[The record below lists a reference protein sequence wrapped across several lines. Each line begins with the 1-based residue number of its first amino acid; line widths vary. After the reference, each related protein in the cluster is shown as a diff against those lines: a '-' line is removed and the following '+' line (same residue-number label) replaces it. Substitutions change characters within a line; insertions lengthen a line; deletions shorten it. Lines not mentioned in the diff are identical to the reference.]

1 MKGEYLDLDDS
12 HIERKMNEKVILKQ
26 IDSFEKQFDKTI
38 QEFKSLLKTVK
49 QELKNSTKNK

>member
-49 QELKNSTKNK
+49 QELKNSTKK

>member
-1 MKGEYLDLDDS
+1 
-12 HIERKMNEKVILKQ
+12 MNEKVILKH
-26 IDSFEKQFDKTI
+26 IDSFEKQFDKTV

>member
-1 MKGEYLDLDDS
+1 VKGEYLDLDDS

>member
-1 MKGEYLDLDDS
+1 MFGETSDLDDS